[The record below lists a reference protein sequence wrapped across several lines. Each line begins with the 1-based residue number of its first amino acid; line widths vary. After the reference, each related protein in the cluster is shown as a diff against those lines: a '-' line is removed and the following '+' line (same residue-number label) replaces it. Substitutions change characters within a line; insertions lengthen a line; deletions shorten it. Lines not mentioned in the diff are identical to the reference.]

1 MIEGI
6 SAAPVSKEQLVRVD
20 VASDRQSLAHSW
32 VNSVM
37 LMLIQ
42 QTGFGKGVSV
52 RFSRQAAWPGA
63 GFLPTAVLG

>member
-42 QTGFGKGVSV
+42 QTGFGKEG
-52 RFSRQAAWPGA
+52 
-63 GFLPTAVLG
+63 